1 MINLN
6 VLDPSLI
13 KNTTNL
19 KNKFDL
25 EYPFPDSM
33 INIKFLGSKSQ
44 ILVKGDFL

>member
-6 VLDPSLI
+6 VLDPSSI
-13 KNTTNL
+13 NNTKNL

-25 EYPFPDSM
+25 KYPFPDSM

-44 ILVKGDFL
+44 ILEKG